1 MIKKLTVI
9 GNSYGLVIDRSILEL
24 LHITPETELELSTD
38 GTRLMIEPVHA
49 RRATRAALRLSQ
61 EAAVVA
67 RSSPRWRAAQ
77 PTEPLHCSPPTWLRT
92 RISPCP
98 HH

>member
-38 GTRLMIEPVHA
+38 GTRLIIEPVHA
-49 RRATRAALRLSQ
+49 RRATRRPTPPKPTPPLPTPRKP
-61 EAAVVA
+61 A
-67 RSSPRWRAAQ
+67 RREPRYGFPKKQ
-77 PTEPLHCSPPTWLRT
+77 PW
-92 RISPCP
+92 
-98 HH
+98 